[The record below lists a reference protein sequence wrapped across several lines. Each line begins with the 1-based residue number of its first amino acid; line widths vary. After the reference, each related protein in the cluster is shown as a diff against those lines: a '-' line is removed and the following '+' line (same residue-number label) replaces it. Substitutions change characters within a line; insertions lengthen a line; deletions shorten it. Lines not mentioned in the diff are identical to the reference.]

1 MNAALLT
8 VLCTLL
14 PGQTAASDAELIDV
28 RSGETVSIPQFVTA
42 TAQQDVIF
50 LGEEHDNDAGHA
62 LQLAIIEALH
72 AQRDD
77 LVISMEMFERDVQGV
92 LDDYLH
98 GRIEEAEFLEH
109 SRPWKNYAEHY
120 RPIIEFARK
129 HRLDVI
135 AGNVPRRLAR
145 QVSRGE
151 TPISADRQFLPRL
164 TTAPGD
170 AYRERFL
177 KVMSGHGGTDA
188 EDAMDRYYRSQ
199 CLKDDAMAE
208 AIADYLA
215 AHPHRK
221 PLIVHLCGR
230 FHSDYGQGTVQ
241 RLLQRRPLTRL
252 RVVSMEVRPEESDG
266 NDEEK
271 SSPQTDNPPLT
282 ALPSSDYRALV
293 PANRGSSDEP

>member
-14 PGQTAASDAELIDV
+14 AGQTGTSDAELIDV
-28 RSGETVSIPQFVTA
+28 RSGKTVSVPQLVEA
-42 TAQQDVIF
+42 IARKDVVF

-72 AQRDD
+72 EQRDD

-151 TPISADRQFLPRL
+151 TPVSADNQFLPRL
-164 TTAPGD
+164 TTAPED

-177 KVMSGHGGTDA
+177 EVMSGHGGTDS
-188 EDAMDRYYRSQ
+188 ENAMDRYYRSQ

-215 AHPHRK
+215 AHPHRQ
-221 PLIVHLCGR
+221 PLIVHLCGQ

-252 RVVSMEVRPEESDG
+252 RVLSMEVRPEKSDDE
-266 NDEEK
+266 DEET
-271 SSPQTDNPPLT
+271 SSGQTENPPAT
-282 ALPSSDYRALV
+282 ALPRCDYRAIV
-293 PANRGSSDEP
+293 PANRGSSDED